1 MYLPIVSSV
10 GGSLYIIFLLE
21 CKQLALM
28 LVIGSRSG
36 LLNCGLDDGR
46 LILKVLL
53 VVNGFIELKAI
64 QRNIAWDNNVIK
76 NYCLDIFNFNVI
88 LWFMSCKVCENWN
101 NKKRFKTFTL
111 FACPV
116 FNCFGVVKQTLFRRR
131 TDTTV
136 SARRTA
142 KCASR
147 QNKLFWKHRF
157 GSERA
162 RRRGWPLLA
171 RSLSPKEK
179 YEKKESES

>member
-64 QRNIAWDNNVIK
+64 QRNIA
-76 NYCLDIFNFNVI
+76 
-88 LWFMSCKVCENWN
+88 
-101 NKKRFKTFTL
+101 
-111 FACPV
+111 
-116 FNCFGVVKQTLFRRR
+116 
-131 TDTTV
+131 
-136 SARRTA
+136 
-142 KCASR
+142 
-147 QNKLFWKHRF
+147 
-157 GSERA
+157 
-162 RRRGWPLLA
+162 
-171 RSLSPKEK
+171 
-179 YEKKESES
+179 